1 MGMRRLLP
9 VAVALLLVLAGC
21 SGLGTQDTTT
31 TAPDPTGNATA
42 TDAPGTADGANA
54 SAVKADTLAA
64 LDDVETYRVSTNQTS
79 RLSGNVQQTVVTT
92 TTGVFDRTAR
102 EARLNQSQDAGV
114 QSVTSQLYLVDETL
128 YQRSPQF
135 ARQYD
140 SNWVAI
146 DLSENFSAA
155 WDGFD
160 TLSRQQALLNASSVT
175 LDGTTTVDGQQAYV
189 LRLRPDA
196 ERYEELGS
204 NTTGQTLDVSNVSA
218 TYYVSTETDRLV
230 ASTTRLNAT
239 QTVSGRSLTID
250 QTIELR
256 FDEYG
261 QPVTVRLPD
270 EARETAVPIG
280 NLSGGGA

>member
-1 MGMRRLLP
+1 MRRTLP

-21 SGLGTQDTTT
+21 SGLGTQDTNTT
-31 TAPDPTGNATA
+31 TLESTGNAAT
-42 TDAPGTADGANA
+42 TDAPGAADSANA

-64 LDDVETYRVSTNQTS
+64 LDAVETYRVTTNQTS
-79 RLSGNVQQTVVTT
+79 RLSGNVQRTVVTT
-92 TTGVFDRTAR
+92 TTGQFDRAAR

-114 QSVTSQLYLVDETL
+114 QSVTSQLYLVNETL

-160 TLSRQQALLNASSVT
+160 TLSRQQALLNVSSVT
-175 LDGTTTVDGQQAYV
+175 LDGTTTVDGQRTYV
-189 LRLRPDA
+189 LRLRPDP
-196 ERYEELGS
+196 ERYEELGL

-239 QTVSGRSLTID
+239 QTVNGQSLTID

-256 FDEYG
+256 FEEYG